1 MTMEANQMNKTKAIR
16 ILYMEDDRGMAWLLQ
31 KKLKREGHVVDI
43 AADGKIGLMMHEK
56 DSYDLLIVDH
66 KMPGYS
72 GLDVIH
78 TLASRGKLPPTVML
92 TGAGDEKTAV
102 EAMKL
107 GASDYII
114 KDVDGGYLELMPS
127 VIVRALNH
135 KGLAD
140 EKERAEAE
148 LRRAHEE
155 LERLVDER
163 TKELLQA
170 NRALE
175 EEILE
180 RKRVEKQLRHAHDKL
195 ETLVKMRT
203 KELEGKNIHLEELN
217 VTLKVLLKKRED
229 DQRGLEESILMNV
242 KKLIMPCLEELKKS
256 PYYPFQAEW
265 VDRMAFHINEIIS
278 PFVKKL
284 SSPHINL
291 TPTEIRVATLI
302 KEGRSSKEIAA
313 LLVTSESAVLFHRHN
328 LRKKLGLN
336 NHKINLRS
344 YLHSLQ

>member
-1 MTMEANQMNKTKAIR
+1 MGTDGMNNSKSIR

-31 KKLKREGHVVDI
+31 KKLQREGHVVDI
-43 AADGKIGLMMHEK
+43 ATDGKIGLMMHEK

-78 TLASRGKLPPTVML
+78 TLASTGKLPPTVVL

-114 KDVDGGYLELMPS
+114 KDVDGGYRELMPS
-127 VIVRALNH
+127 VIVRALSQ
-135 KGLAD
+135 KRVAD
-140 EKERAEAE
+140 QKEQAESA
-148 LRRAHEE
+148 LRKAHGE

-163 TKELLQA
+163 TQELLQA
-170 NRALE
+170 NKALE
-175 EEILE
+175 AEIIQ
-180 RKRVEKQLRHAHDKL
+180 RKRIEKELRHAHDGL
-195 ETLVKMRT
+195 ENLVKMRT

-229 DQRGLEESILMNV
+229 DQRELEESILLNV

-256 PYYPFQAEW
+256 PYYAFQSEW
-265 VDRMAFHINEIIS
+265 IDRMESHINEVIS

-284 SSPHINL
+284 SSPYINL
-291 TPTEIRVATLI
+291 TPTEIRVAALI

-313 LLVTSESAVLFHRHN
+313 LMITSESAVLFHRHN
-328 LRKKLGLN
+328 IRKKLGLK
-336 NHKINLRS
+336 NHKVNLRS